1 MHQKQTFK
9 KLFAAFAVI
18 MMLLPVFAALN
29 SFLTEGLN
37 RAGWWQPIQN
47 FIVPWQARMVAVAIS
62 PFGIESRVTP
72 GSIYSSFYMIKDGA
86 AIPVYLSWN
95 CLGWQS
101 ALLLFVSLFAGL
113 RGSFNNLSRIKCV
126 ILGLSGTLLVNIF
139 RMGIIAI
146 GIYYVNAL
154 AAQIVHDYF
163 AAFLTLIWLIFF
175 WYFSYSF
182 ILEERKP
189 NFEETIV
196 DR

>member
-1 MHQKQTFK
+1 MKQKQTLK
-9 KLFAAFAVI
+9 TIFAGFAI
-18 MMLLPVFAALN
+18 ILALLPLFAALN

-37 RAGWWQPIQN
+37 RAGWYRPIQD

-62 PFGIESRVTP
+62 PFGIESRTTP
-72 GSIYSSFYMIKDGA
+72 GSIYSSFYMIKEGA

-113 RGSFNNLSRIKCV
+113 RGAFSNLSRIKC
-126 ILGLSGTLLVNIF
+126 ILLGLSGTILLNIF
-139 RMGIIAI
+139 RMSIIAI
-146 GIYYVNAL
+146 GIYYVNSL

-175 WYFSYSF
+175 WWFSYSF
-182 ILEERKP
+182 VLESKG
-189 NFEETIV
+189 NQGI
-196 DR
+196 